1 MTRAMLYF
9 SYRWITPHQTAFIG
23 GFFMSENMRGNMDQQ
38 LFAFFAFAISLLRTF
53 TVVMLAWFTLR
64 ELDKRMGF
72 VFKDWWEKADDKDKV
87 YYLAARCVA
96 VFLAFSICM
105 A

>member
-1 MTRAMLYF
+1 
-9 SYRWITPHQTAFIG
+9 
-23 GFFMSENMRGNMDQQ
+23 MDQY
-38 LFAFFAFAISLLRTF
+38 LIAFFAFTLSLLRAF

-64 ELDKRMGF
+64 QLDKRMGF
-72 VFKDWWEKADDKDKV
+72 VFKVWWDKADDKAKAH
-87 YYLAARCVA
+87 YLAARCFA

>member
-1 MTRAMLYF
+1 
-9 SYRWITPHQTAFIG
+9 
-23 GFFMSENMRGNMDQQ
+23 MSQE
-38 LFAFFAFAISLLRTF
+38 LVTFFAFAISLLRTF

-64 ELDKRMGF
+64 QLDKRMGF
-72 VFKDWWEKADDKDKV
+72 EFAEWWKNADDKAKAH
-87 YYLAARCVA
+87 YLAARCFA